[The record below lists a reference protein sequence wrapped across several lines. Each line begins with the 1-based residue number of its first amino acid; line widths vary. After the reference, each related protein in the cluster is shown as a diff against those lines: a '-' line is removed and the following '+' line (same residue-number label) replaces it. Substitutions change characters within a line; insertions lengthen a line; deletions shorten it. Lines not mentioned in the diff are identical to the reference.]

1 MILRNVKFYVIL
13 CYKIFRTGANFAH
26 WCKKLFYDPSI
37 AHQITP
43 KFGAESKNQIYIF
56 LSQKKLFFV
65 VYLRFGSLI
74 KVAMTFAGKF

>member
-1 MILRNVKFYVIL
+1 MIIILKYVKLYVIL

-43 KFGAESKNQIYIF
+43 KSGKKSK
-56 LSQKKLFFV
+56 KMV
-65 VYLRFGSLI
+65 
-74 KVAMTFAGKF
+74 

>member
-1 MILRNVKFYVIL
+1 MIIISKYVKSYVIL

-43 KFGAESKNQIYIF
+43 KFGAESKNQINIF
-56 LSQKKLFFV
+56 LSRKK
-65 VYLRFGSLI
+65 SK
-74 KVAMTFAGKF
+74 KVLY